1 MEHVIKNINACE
13 REIELKVSKDELKKF
28 VDAKFNEIAPKVD
41 LKGFRKGKVPAHL
54 VKKMFGEQIE
64 NEAQADCGNHFFQEI
79 TKEQKIAILSTP
91 FFKDIKVT
99 DSGAEFI
106 IVFET
111 IPEFELCD
119 YRSLTVQEPTHRVQE
134 DEIELQYKNVLLANG
149 TPRQADEVTGE
160 NFKVN
165 VKYAVEDPEH
175 PENNKVQQESFDLL
189 LSDTRLPKDLADAFV
204 GKKLNDTVEYN
215 PEGKSFISKYTIEAI
230 EEIVALEPTEENIKK
245 LTEDK
250 FDNPEDFKQEIG
262 FQLQEMW
269 DEKSREAMEENLIDT
284 LIDAHEFEIPNGFYR
299 DNLVKYTIN
308 FYKQQKVEL
317 TEQEV
322 LKDLPMFD
330 KYFGD
335 VVGKLV
341 KWSFIS
347 DKISSKEKLE
357 LEDSDLDE
365 QVETFSKQFPGIG
378 AEQLRGI
385 LASNE
390 EFKSTVL
397 RKKLMDLL
405 LDFCATEEVDF
416 EAFMTER
423 TQKREMERLAKFA
436 QIQDELKE
444 ETEKVEADKA
454 E

>member
-1 MEHVIKNINACE
+1 MEHVLKNINACE
-13 REIELKVSKDELKKF
+13 RELELKVSKTELQKF
-28 VDAKFNEIAPKVD
+28 RDDKLKEIAPKVD
-41 LKGFRKGKVPAHL
+41 LKGFRKGKVPVHM

-64 NEAQADCGNHFFQEI
+64 QEAQVDCGNHFFQEI
-79 TKEQKIAILSTP
+79 TKAQKIAILSNP
-91 FFKDIKVT
+91 FFKDIKIT
-99 DSGAEFI
+99 DDGAEFVVI
-106 IVFET
+106 FET
-111 IPEFELCD
+111 IPAFELCD
-119 YRSLTVQEPTHRVQE
+119 YRSLTVKEPTHRVQE
-134 DEIELQYKNVLLANG
+134 DEIELQFKNVLIANG
-149 TPRQADEVTGE
+149 TPKAADEVTSE
-160 NFKVN
+160 NFKVK

-175 PENNKVQQESFDLL
+175 PENNKVQNEAFELS
-189 LSDTRLPKDLADAFV
+189 LSDSRLPQDLVVLFV
-204 GKKLNDTVEYN
+204 GKKVDDTVEYN

-230 EEIVALEPTEENIKK
+230 EEIVPLEINEANIKT

-250 FDNPEDFKQEIG
+250 FDNAEDFKQEIG

-284 LIDAHEFEIPNGFYR
+284 LIDLHKFEVPNGFYR

-317 TEQEV
+317 TEKDV
-322 LKDLPMFD
+322 LNDLPMFD

-347 DKISSKEKLE
+347 DMISQKEKLE
-357 LEDSDLDE
+357 LEESDIDE
-365 QVETFSKQFPGIG
+365 QVEQFSKQFPGIG

-385 LASNE
+385 LSSNE
-390 EFKSTVL
+390 EFTATVL

-405 LDFCATEEVDF
+405 LDFSTTEEVNF
-416 EAFMTER
+416 EEFMTER
-423 TQKREMERLAKFA
+423 TQKREMERIAKFS
-436 QIQDELKE
+436 QIQEELKE